1 MFSLTFK
8 VSILFK
14 SSFYFHYRKGRI
26 IAHNTADRIVLD
38 SRISRMV
45 FRNYTRFDEFFFLL
59 DSGESQRQT
68 RGKQNL
74 ARRKLL
80 SLRRNLNGSIRCRRK
95 DRLTPKH
102 IHIQEIR
109 LQRISHPPVGK
120 RKMISIFFFC
130 SLTTTLELEKHKR
143 LKNFRQV

>member
-26 IAHNTADRIVLD
+26 IAYNTADRIVVD

-45 FRNYTRFDEFFFLL
+45 FRNYTRFDEVFFLL
-59 DSGESQRQT
+59 DGGESQRQT

-74 ARRKLL
+74 ERRKLL

-95 DRLTPKH
+95 DRLTTKH
-102 IHIQEIR
+102 IHRQEIR
-109 LQRISHPPVGK
+109 LRRPQKICAIVHMVLVNFKTKG
-120 RKMISIFFFC
+120 
-130 SLTTTLELEKHKR
+130 R
-143 LKNFRQV
+143 LCTFMWSSQKS

>member
-1 MFSLTFK
+1 MYFLFTYFQSKHPVLKALFIFITEKAESL
-8 VSILFK
+8 
-14 SSFYFHYRKGRI
+14 H
-26 IAHNTADRIVLD
+26 AHNTADRIVLD

-45 FRNYTRFDEFFFLL
+45 FRNYTRRFDEFFFLL
-59 DSGESQRQT
+59 DGGESQRQT

-120 RKMISIFFFC
+120 RKMISIFFS
-130 SLTTTLELEKHKR
+130 SL
-143 LKNFRQV
+143 

>member
-8 VSILFK
+8 VSILF
-14 SSFYFHYRKGRI
+14 SRFFFLYFHYRKGRI
-26 IAHNTADRIVLD
+26 IAAHNTADRIVLD

-45 FRNYTRFDEFFFLL
+45 FRNYYTRFDEFFFLL
-59 DSGESQRQT
+59 DGGESQRQT

-74 ARRKLL
+74 AQRKLL

-120 RKMISIFFFC
+120 RKMISIFFLLLDYC
-130 SLTTTLELEKHKR
+130 TRIWTSW
-143 LKNFRQV
+143 KNFR

>member
-26 IAHNTADRIVLD
+26 IAYNTADRIVVD

-45 FRNYTRFDEFFFLL
+45 FRNYTRFDEVFILL
-59 DSGESQRQT
+59 DGGESQRQT

-74 ARRKLL
+74 ERRKLL

-120 RKMISIFFFC
+120 RKMISIFFL
-130 SLTTTLELEKHKR
+130 SLTTTLELGKLKS
-143 LKNFRQV
+143 LKNFRQN